1 MREVKDM
8 ENFLIQAAYDE
19 KAVET
24 ESAREITAS
33 GVPLVIPAEY
43 LGMERME
50 GDPEDAEIYGFNE
63 DALPFGDVD
72 SVIENVHEILEETQ
86 GLIRVGSGSTASGR
100 PFIYTIIKNVT
111 EEGVLQYTLTLQIA
125 LEDRALNVQG
135 FFNETG
141 DGKKRE
147 RAVYSLRRILS
158 EPWAADPY
166 DPTFTRGRLMT
177 QAERSAWD
185 RDYPTHA
192 LSEARKL
199 VKCLVE
205 KN

>member
-50 GDPEDAEIYGFNE
+50 GDPEDAEIYGFNGEESDGVAFFSLIPRE

-111 EEGVLQYTLTLQIA
+111 EEGVLQYTRFRSRSKTGLSTCRDSLTKP
-125 LEDRALNVQG
+125 G
-135 FFNETG
+135 TG
-141 DGKKRE
+141 RSVSARSTAFGE
-147 RAVYSLRRILS
+147 FSQSPGQRILTIRHL
-158 EPWAADPY
+158 PGAA
-166 DPTFTRGRLMT
+166 
-177 QAERSAWD
+177 
-185 RDYPTHA
+185 
-192 LSEARKL
+192 
-199 VKCLVE
+199 
-205 KN
+205 